1 MVCQALSEV
10 SFLLHMFT
18 VLELFC
24 GMPHR
29 WPDTCCRPVDAV
41 AGGSRVQKHPWLQSN
56 LKASLGYV
64 IHCLKKTHPKIITTK
79 ANRHM
84 REHEREICF
93 VLICHEPWKD
103 SFRTWTVFV
112 LHAQTIANHP
122 LGRIVQVEFWLR
134 LFLKWLLRLWKVCV
148 LGGRRG
154 GVCGLRPAPSIS
166 PQSHALHLQTYT
178 FFFLFF
184 NDLF

>member
-1 MVCQALSEV
+1 MACHADGRTPAAQACGCCGRRIQSSKTSLA
-10 SFLLHMFT
+10 T
-18 VLELFC
+18 KQLEGQPGLRDTLF
-24 GMPHR
+24 
-29 WPDTCCRPVDAV
+29 
-41 AGGSRVQKHPWLQSN
+41 
-56 LKASLGYV
+56 
-64 IHCLKKTHPKIITTK
+64 KKNSPKNHNNKSKQTHE
-79 ANRHM
+79 
-84 REHEREICF
+84 RESMREICF

-103 SFRTWTVFV
+103 SFRTCTVFV

-122 LGRIVQVEFWLR
+122 LRRIVQVAFWLR

-154 GVCGLRPAPSIS
+154 GVCVCVCGLRPAPSIS